1 MMNVFFQ
8 LQLKEDVNKTFYEMI
23 KNYADYNFEENSTV
37 PIDYMQSTVC
47 FLIDSFVRL
56 LIHSYMQLNLKIRW
70 LISFDAPNIY

>member
-1 MMNVFFQ
+1 MINVSIQ

-47 FLIDSFVRL
+47 FLIS
-56 LIHSYMQLNLKIRW
+56 
-70 LISFDAPNIY
+70 